1 MGTDVHLREQ
11 LSKRLQRLR
20 LEANLTQAELSR
32 LSDIPQ
38 PVLSL
43 YENSSSNRMP
53 SLQGLVRLATALGVS
68 TDYLLGRTA
77 EPVGPQYIIPED
89 AFLKDLSR
97 KDRQV
102 VLYIAEGLL
111 TAASVKQKVIKNTN
125 TPPKQS
131 NEQ

>member
-1 MGTDVHLREQ
+1 MAVDTRLREQ
-11 LSKRLQRLR
+11 LSERLHQLR
-20 LEANLTQAELSR
+20 LDAKLTQAELAR
-32 LSDIPQ
+32 LSEIPQ

-68 TDYLLGRTA
+68 TDYLLGRTN

-89 AFLKDLSR
+89 AFLKNLSR

-111 TAASVKQKVIKNTN
+111 TAASIKQEAIKNVN
-125 TPPKQS
+125 TASK
-131 NEQ
+131 